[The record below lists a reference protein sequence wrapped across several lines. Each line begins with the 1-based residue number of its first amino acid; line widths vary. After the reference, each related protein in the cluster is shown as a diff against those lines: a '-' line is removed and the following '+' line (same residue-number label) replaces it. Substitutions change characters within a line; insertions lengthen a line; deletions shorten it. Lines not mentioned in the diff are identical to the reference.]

1 MWINKRHKSK
11 TALDLEV
18 SQICDMSPESGL
30 ADANPP
36 KLESRTTPPPATP
49 NWRTHVVLYSRHSC
63 HLCDEAHNVLARFE
77 LNPIVV
83 DIDADP
89 KLQERFGDCV
99 PVVEIDGRIRFRGRV
114 HPVLLRRQLRHMGP

>member
-11 TALDLEV
+11 IALDLKV

-30 ADANPP
+30 DANPP

-63 HLCDEAHNVLARFE
+63 HLCDEARNVLARFE